1 MFKLAI
7 HNGPAWNAKWIQL
20 CQEKKINHIIV
31 DCYDPNIIDILKK
44 EAITHL
50 MWGFHNSLPQDLIVA
65 RSVLN
70 SARAMGIKTFPDY
83 SDGWHFEDKV
93 AQKYLLEAVGAPVVK
108 SWAFFDKKKALQF
121 IDNDNLP
128 IVAKLRKGAGSYNVV
143 LLRSRHS
150 AKKYIR
156 KMFGKGLTPSLVM
169 KQVSDKFKAIATR
182 RKTNVN
188 IPHLINNFR
197 NEIRK
202 KHLFPKEVGYVY
214 FQEFLPNNKNDLRI
228 VVVGNRA
235 WGFYRGVRPNDFRA
249 SGSGLIDY
257 ETSIPIEMI
266 ETSFNVANK
275 LKTHS
280 ICFDYVKSPNGQYQI
295 VEICYGY
302 VGEAIYK
309 CNGYWDYNLN
319 FHKGHFW
326 PEECV
331 LNDFIRQNNW

>member
-1 MFKLAI
+1 MNKLAI

-20 CQEKKINHIIV
+20 CQEKNIDHIVV
-31 DCYDPNIIDILKK
+31 DCYSPDIIEILKK
-44 EAITHL
+44 EGITHL
-50 MWGFHNSLPQDLIVA
+50 MWGFHNALPQDLIMA

-83 SDGWHFEDKV
+83 SDGWHFEDKI
-93 AQKYLLEAVGAPVVK
+93 AQKYLLEAVEAPVVK
-108 SWAFFDKKKALQF
+108 SWAFFDKKKAQQF
-121 IDNDNLP
+121 IGGGNVP
-128 IVAKLRKGAGSYNVV
+128 VVAKLRKGAGSYNVV
-143 LLRSRHS
+143 LLKNRRS

-156 KMFGKGLTPSLVM
+156 KMFFKGVTPSMVM

-182 RKTNVN
+182 RKTNLN
-188 IPHLINNFR
+188 IPHLVNNFMT
-197 NEIRK
+197 EIRR

-228 VVVGNRA
+228 VVVGNRS

-257 ETSIPIEMI
+257 EMPVPEDMI
-266 ETSFNVANK
+266 KKSFEVAEK
-275 LKTHS
+275 LGTHS
-280 ICFDYVKSPNGQYQI
+280 ICFDYVKDPNGEYKI

-302 VGEAIYK
+302 VGEAIYN
-309 CNGYWDYNLN
+309 CDGYWDMNLA
-319 FHKGHFW
+319 FHKGHYR

-331 LNDFIRQNNW
+331 LDDFITQ